1 MRRSPWNYVRDCAY
15 FRGPT
20 HAGRNIPCRP
30 RRRGFVPLGSTPPEL
45 SAPGGKISRPRGPRG
60 CGRHS
65 SRPLARAEAR
75 CPNGVAALNAA
86 TPAQSLTIVALVRG
100 EPGMGYSRRP
110 PLTSVRPVAPKGD
123 ETGRPSRGVL
133 LRFPDISGD
142 ARRDAAWDDL
152 LAHADRAW
160 TWRDRDSLVVLA
172 VSLLRVAREVAPEW
186 VDPEA
191 DVRRR

>member
-1 MRRSPWNYVRDCAY
+1 
-15 FRGPT
+15 
-20 HAGRNIPCRP
+20 
-30 RRRGFVPLGSTPPEL
+30 
-45 SAPGGKISRPRGPRG
+45 
-60 CGRHS
+60 
-65 SRPLARAEAR
+65 
-75 CPNGVAALNAA
+75 
-86 TPAQSLTIVALVRG
+86 
-100 EPGMGYSRRP
+100 
-110 PLTSVRPVAPKGD
+110 
-123 ETGRPSRGVL
+123 VL